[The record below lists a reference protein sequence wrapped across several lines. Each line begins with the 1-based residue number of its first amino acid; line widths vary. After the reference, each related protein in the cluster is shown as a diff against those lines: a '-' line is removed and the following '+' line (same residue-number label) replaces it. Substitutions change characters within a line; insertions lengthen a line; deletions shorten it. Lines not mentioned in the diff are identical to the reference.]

1 MKKSVKYTIKRNR
14 FENRNKNVL
23 IHYKKSVLSMTEGM
37 NFKFKYLKT
46 TFVFKHFIARFFNLA
61 V

>member
-37 NFKFKYLKT
+37 NF
-46 TFVFKHFIARFFNLA
+46 
-61 V
+61 